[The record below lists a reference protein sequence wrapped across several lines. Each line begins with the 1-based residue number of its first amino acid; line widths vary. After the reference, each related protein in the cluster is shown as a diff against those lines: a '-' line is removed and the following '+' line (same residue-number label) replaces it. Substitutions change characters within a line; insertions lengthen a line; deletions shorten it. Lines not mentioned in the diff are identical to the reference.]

1 METEKLLK
9 PIRETGIGFYAAAG
23 ALSVVALWMLA
34 AWLYQ
39 LRNGLIVTGLR
50 DWGVGYGAPWG
61 VYIATFVWYIGIAHG
76 GIAISAAIRLLR
88 LEAYKPIA
96 RIAEVVTVISLM
108 MAGANITF
116 DIGRPDRIF
125 NMIVNYWSRVG
136 HSPLVWDVTV
146 ILIYMV
152 LSISYLV
159 ISMRDDIA
167 ALRRRLPALF
177 APLYA
182 LVLFGYHPEEREKR
196 EQILWWLA
204 LALICLM
211 TLLSG
216 GVVPWLFG
224 LMVSQAGWFSA
235 LQGPYFLIGAL
246 ASAIAAIIVVVFL
259 VRRVLGWEKEISAEV
274 FSGLS
279 KPLAVLLIAY
289 LYLVLQEQLTILYAG
304 PPAEQSISHALLFG
318 HFAPLFWMVIG
329 VMAVSVAYL
338 GLQWLGALPPS
349 VGRTAIAAAG
359 VVAAL
364 WVKRVL
370 IVVPT
375 FLYPRLPYPTGIYVP
390 TWVEWSLFLGTV
402 ALAVLL
408 FMGFSKMFPLME
420 MEVRR

>member
-196 EQILWWLA
+196 A
-204 LALICLM
+204 R
-211 TLLSG
+211 TS
-216 GVVPWLFG
+216 
-224 LMVSQAGWFSA
+224 
-235 LQGPYFLIGAL
+235 
-246 ASAIAAIIVVVFL
+246 
-259 VRRVLGWEKEISAEV
+259 R
-274 FSGLS
+274 
-279 KPLAVLLIAY
+279 
-289 LYLVLQEQLTILYAG
+289 T
-304 PPAEQSISHALLFG
+304 
-318 HFAPLFWMVIG
+318 
-329 VMAVSVAYL
+329 SVA
-338 GLQWLGALPPS
+338 
-349 VGRTAIAAAG
+349 
-359 VVAAL
+359 
-364 WVKRVL
+364 
-370 IVVPT
+370 
-375 FLYPRLPYPTGIYVP
+375 
-390 TWVEWSLFLGTV
+390 E
-402 ALAVLL
+402 
-408 FMGFSKMFPLME
+408 
-420 MEVRR
+420 

>member
-1 METEKLLK
+1 MRSSSVTSTTRRVTFRAHSAGRKPGAFWRSWARSQRCSTSAVGLRGTMSGCSTQGRGCDMETEKLLK

-88 LEAYKPIA
+88 LETYKPIA

-216 GVVPWLFG
+216 GDCSHHGRGVPGAQGARLGEGDQRRGVFRP
-224 LMVSQAGWFSA
+224 
-235 LQGPYFLIGAL
+235 LQGTCGAHHRVPL
-246 ASAIAAIIVVVFL
+246 PGPAGAAHHP
-259 VRRVLGWEKEISAEV
+259 VRRPACG
-274 FSGLS
+274 
-279 KPLAVLLIAY
+279 AVHLPRASLRAFC
-289 LYLVLQEQLTILYAG
+289 A
-304 PPAEQSISHALLFG
+304 ALLDG
-318 HFAPLFWMVIG
+318 HRRHG
-329 VMAVSVAYL
+329 RL
-338 GLQWLGALPPS
+338 G
-349 VGRTAIAAAG
+349 
-359 VVAAL
+359 
-364 WVKRVL
+364 
-370 IVVPT
+370 
-375 FLYPRLPYPTGIYVP
+375 RLPWPA
-390 TWVEWSLFLGTV
+390 V
-402 ALAVLL
+402 AGCAA
-408 FMGFSKMFPLME
+408 P
-420 MEVRR
+420 